1 MKYLVLLCA
10 KTPFMIKKL
19 SKFFLFCTPF
29 FFLFFVL
36 QNFCFLLSDASL
48 TQTDQEKV
56 STEIIFDKKDNCVL
70 ASSPGIHSPFIKI
83 NSGLENIAEPI
94 AKRVSK
100 SNFSGKFKSFY
111 GTGIKANSICEN
123 ISVNP
128 KPYSL
133 PCCIVLH
140 QFLI

>member
-19 SKFFLFCTPF
+19 FKFFLFCTPI
-29 FFLFFVL
+29 FFLFFFK
-36 QNFCFLLSDASL
+36 NSCFSFSNTSL
-48 TQTDQEKV
+48 KQTGQAKV

-94 AKRVSK
+94 VKRVTK
-100 SNFSGKFKSFY
+100 TNISGKFKTIYS
-111 GTGIKANSICEN
+111 TNIKGNSICEI

-133 PCCIVLH
+133 PSCIVLH